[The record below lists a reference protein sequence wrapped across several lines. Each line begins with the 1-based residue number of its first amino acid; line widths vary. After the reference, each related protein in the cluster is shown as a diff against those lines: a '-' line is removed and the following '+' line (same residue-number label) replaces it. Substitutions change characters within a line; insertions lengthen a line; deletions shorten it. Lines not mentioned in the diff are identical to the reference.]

1 MRKQEQIQQGQP
13 AEWTPRQL
21 TLGARMG
28 KDFRINWQLYAMFIF
43 PVIYYIIFRYIPMFG
58 NILAFRKYYA
68 GGNIFGEGP
77 LTLKY
82 FKQFITAKPFWD
94 AFKNTL
100 ILNGLYLL
108 FRFPLTLIFAL
119 LLNEIRNLNW
129 KKFVQTVSYLPHF
142 ISMVIVCGMI
152 KELLS
157 TSGPV
162 NDIIQQF
169 GGEKINFIA
178 LAEWFRTIFVASGVW
193 QSLGWG
199 TILYLAAMSGINP
212 SLYEAATVDGAN
224 HFQQV
229 IHVTI
234 PCILPTIATLLIL
247 DIGGLVGSGGAF
259 EKVYLLYSPLTYE
272 TSDIVSTYAGAFSF
286 SSDDQSGFW
295 GPIGIEYFYHVSP
308 VVGVGAVA
316 SIAGCKYDHSSF
328 KANYYTVMPAVK
340 FNWLRRDHFGLYSE
354 LAAGMIIMQTKVDG
368 TNHSDAKEESTTDF
382 MWQATA
388 LGVEFGSAF
397 RGFCELGF
405 GEKGILCAGMRYKF

>member
-162 NDIIQQF
+162 NDI
-169 GGEKINFIA
+169 NFIA

-272 TSDIVSTYAGAFSF
+272 TSDIVSTYVFRM
-286 SSDDQSGFW
+286 
-295 GPIGIEYFYHVSP
+295 GIES
-308 VVGVGAVA
+308 G
-316 SIAGCKYDHSSF
+316 SINF
-328 KANYYTVMPAVK
+328 
-340 FNWLRRDHFGLYSE
+340 
-354 LAAGMIIMQTKVDG
+354 
-368 TNHSDAKEESTTDF
+368 
-382 MWQATA
+382 ATA
-388 LGVEFGSAF
+388 VGLFEGLINLV
-397 RGFCELGF
+397 L
-405 GEKGILCAGMRYKF
+405 LTCANFVSRKVANTSLW